1 MSNYQCSCYW
11 EYPNPMHRHNNGK
24 WKCVDNYEKCEDWQP
39 KSIYSCKTHCRRKE
53 VTTMNKEVKLI
64 ELNEVLTVLRQL
76 REENMYNQYAYRVVD
91 EAIKRIDKIEII
103 EGK

>member
-1 MSNYQCSCYW
+1 M
-11 EYPNPMHRHNNGK
+11 
-24 WKCVDNYEKCEDWQP
+24 D
-39 KSIYSCKTHCRRKE
+39 
-53 VTTMNKEVKLI
+53 KEVKLI

>member
-24 WKCVDNYEKCEDWQP
+24 WKCIDNYEKCEDWQP

-53 VTTMNKEVKLI
+53 VKMNEIKVSKQEI
-64 ELNEVLTVLRQL
+64 LTILKQL
-76 REENMYNQYAYRVVD
+76 KEENMYNQFKYSAYE
-91 EAIKRIDKIEII
+91 EAIKRVEKLGEK
-103 EGK
+103 E

>member
-1 MSNYQCSCYW
+1 
-11 EYPNPMHRHNNGK
+11 
-24 WKCVDNYEKCEDWQP
+24 
-39 KSIYSCKTHCRRKE
+39 
-53 VTTMNKEVKLI
+53 MNKEVKLI

-76 REENMYNQYAYRVVD
+76 REENMYNQYAYCVVD

>member
-1 MSNYQCSCYW
+1 
-11 EYPNPMHRHNNGK
+11 
-24 WKCVDNYEKCEDWQP
+24 
-39 KSIYSCKTHCRRKE
+39 
-53 VTTMNKEVKLI
+53 MNKEVKLI